1 LDTEKQAP
9 LPIGTAALQTNH
21 TVMSSQNPADKTSTP
36 TNSFNPE
43 ELQSKEVKEETR
55 KRLEQTQNPVS
66 DSEIDPDEIARSP
79 EKNDSSL
86 VDDPE
91 SLSPTRMG
99 IISPP
104 D

>member
-1 LDTEKQAP
+1 
-9 LPIGTAALQTNH
+9 
-21 TVMSSQNPADKTSTP
+21 MSSQNPADKTSTP

-55 KRLEQTQNPVS
+55 KRLEQSQSPVS
-66 DSEIDPDEIARSP
+66 GGEEIDPDEIARSP

-86 VDDPE
+86 VNDPE